1 MNRSLIIGMALIV
14 AAGSLGGCTDFRRA
28 LGIEKAPPDEFTVVQ
43 NAPLT
48 LPPDYGL
55 RPPHSATGK
64 PATPAPMEQ
73 AREAVFKVGQH
84 PANTSDSS
92 SLTSGEQALL
102 VKAGALNADSSIRAT
117 VDAETQQVAT
127 ASDSFV
133 DSLLFWRSP
142 PTPAAGTP
150 VDAAGEAKRVEVDQ
164 AEGKS
169 AVQPSI
175 ERTQR
180 TNMEGLL

>member
-1 MNRSLIIGMALIV
+1 MNRSLIVGLVLIM

-55 RPPHSATGK
+55 RPPHSAGK

-84 PANTSDSS
+84 PANTSDTS

-117 VDAETQQVAT
+117 VDAETQDVAT

-142 PTPAAGTP
+142 STPAAGQP
-150 VDAAGEAKRVEVDQ
+150 VDAASEAKRVEAEQ

-169 AVQPSI
+169 AAQPSI

-180 TNMEGLL
+180 TTMEGLL